1 MFVPTLSLAVDV
13 RAAET
18 IQLSYGTFTVHY
30 SAPLEM
36 EHAVEYCSNLTG
48 RLPRFNNYDDFDALD
63 ALHLAHNTS
72 VTWVRAESFEFL
84 ASGLFRL
91 RLLTDQLAATW
102 MVPENGTTTTTK
114 IQSLFSTGDTTL

>member
-1 MFVPTLSLAVDV
+1 MPILSLAVDV

-36 EHAVEYCSNLTG
+36 EHAVEYCLNLTG
-48 RLPRFNNYDDFDALD
+48 RLPRFNNHVDFEALS

-72 VTWVRAESFEFL
+72 VTWVRTGRFEFL
-84 ASGLFRL
+84 ASRLFRL
-91 RLLTDQLAATW
+91 RLLMEILPATW
-102 MVPENGTTTTTK
+102 MVPGIGTTTTTK
-114 IQSLFSTGDTTL
+114 IQSLFSTGDATL